1 MSNEEITL
9 PPHDEVLE
17 RAVLGGILLGGGFDD
32 VAEHLTVDDWYLTRH
47 KLIYAA
53 MQSLSARSEPIDYLT
68 VGQELERQGKVQEI
82 GGLSAVAELTAE
94 VASAVNLVTHAK
106 ACKEL
111 SILRSLR
118 WIGKRLVLGAEE
130 RKGTEELAQDA
141 EKFLF
146 SAMWGRQVKSWLLAE
161 TVIGEAL
168 DHIEAMQ
175 KRGAEVSG
183 IPTGLVDVD
192 RFLGGWQPSDLAIV
206 AARPSMG
213 KTAFM
218 CGAALAGAESGRS
231 VAIVSLEMSAKQLGI
246 RLVANRAHAD
256 VFAVM
261 NGRLRKDESWHVGN
275 AAMQIAGLPIAID
288 DSGLVTVEQ
297 LRAKVRQLKIKKQ
310 VDILFVDY
318 LQLMSGGSRS
328 RDSRQVEVSQISRGL
343 KLLAKELNITVVAL
357 SQLSR
362 APEMREDKRPILSD
376 LRESGSIEQD
386 ADIVI
391 ALYRDEVYNDET
403 MDKGIAEVL
412 IRKHRNGPIG
422 DVQVAFMA
430 KSARFDNL
438 TVRPS

>member
-1 MSNEEITL
+1 MNNEITL
-9 PPHDEVLE
+9 PPHDDVLE
-17 RAVLGGILLGGGFDD
+17 RAVLGGILLSGSFDG
-32 VAEHLTVDDWYLTRH
+32 VAEHLTADDWYFTKH

-53 MQSLSARSEPIDYLT
+53 MQSLSSRSEPIDYLT
-68 VGQELERQGKVQEI
+68 VGQELERQGNIQEV
-82 GGLSAVAELTAE
+82 GGLSTLAEITAE

-111 SILRSLR
+111 AILRSLR
-118 WIGKRLVLGAEE
+118 WIGKSLAIGAEE
-130 RKGTEELAQDA
+130 RKGSEELARTA
-141 EKFLF
+141 ESFLF
-146 SAMWGRQVKSWLLAE
+146 SAMWGRQVKSWMTSTE
-161 TVIGEAL
+161 TMDAAME
-168 DHIEAMQ
+168 HIESMQ
-175 KRGAEVSG
+175 KRGGDISG

-192 RFLGGWQPSDLAIV
+192 RFLGGWQPSDLAII

-213 KTAFM
+213 KTSFL
-218 CGAALAGAESGRS
+218 CGCALAAADAGKA

-246 RLVANRAHAD
+246 RLIANMAHVD
-256 VFAVM
+256 VFALM
-261 NGRLRKDESWHVGN
+261 NGRLSNQDCWRVGQV
-275 AAMQIAGLPIAID
+275 AMQIAAAPITID
-288 DSGLVTVEQ
+288 DSGIVTVEQ
-297 LRAKVRQLKIKKQ
+297 LRAKVRQLKIKGK
-310 VDILFVDY
+310 VDVLFVDY

-328 RDSRQVEVSQISRGL
+328 RDGRQVEVSQISRGL

-391 ALYRDEVYNDET
+391 GLYRDEVYNDET

-412 IRKHRNGPIG
+412 IRKHRNGAIG
-422 DVQVAFMA
+422 DVQVAFIP

-438 TVRPS
+438 ATVKP